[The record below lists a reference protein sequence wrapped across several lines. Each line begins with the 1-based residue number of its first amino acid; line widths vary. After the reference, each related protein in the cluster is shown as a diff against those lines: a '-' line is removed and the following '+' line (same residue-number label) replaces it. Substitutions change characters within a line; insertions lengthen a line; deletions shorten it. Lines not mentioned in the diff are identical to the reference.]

1 MTLLPRL
8 IEDVD
13 FHSFLFHYNLGRAR
27 QYKFPDNFYEIAAGL
42 EREFGEI
49 KEKIGVNNALKKL
62 CDEYENNPEKT
73 HLQVFMRMKL
83 ERDLEL

>member
-13 FHSFLFHYNLGRAR
+13 FHAFLFHYNLGRAQ
-27 QYKFPDNFYEIAAGL
+27 QYKFPDHFYEIAAGL

-62 CDEYENNPEKT
+62 CDEYENNLEKT

>member
-1 MTLLPRL
+1 MTLLFRL

-13 FHSFLFHYNLGRAR
+13 FHAFLFHYNLGRISAIQISR
-27 QYKFPDNFYEIAAGL
+27 SFYEIAGAL

-49 KEKIGVNNALKKL
+49 KEKIDVNNALKNL
-62 CDEYENNPEKT
+62 CNEYESNPQKT

>member
-13 FHSFLFHYNLGRAR
+13 FHAFLFHYNLGRAQ
-27 QYKFPDNFYEIAAGL
+27 QYKFPDHFYEIAAGL

-49 KEKIGVNNALKKL
+49 KEKIGVNNALRK
-62 CDEYENNPEKT
+62 
-73 HLQVFMRMKL
+73 V
-83 ERDLEL
+83 

>member
-13 FHSFLFHYNLGRAR
+13 FHAFLFHYNLGRAQ
-27 QYKFPDNFYEIAAGL
+27 QYKFPDHFYEIAAGL

-73 HLQVFMRMKL
+73 HLQVFLRMKL
-83 ERDLEL
+83 ERDLDL